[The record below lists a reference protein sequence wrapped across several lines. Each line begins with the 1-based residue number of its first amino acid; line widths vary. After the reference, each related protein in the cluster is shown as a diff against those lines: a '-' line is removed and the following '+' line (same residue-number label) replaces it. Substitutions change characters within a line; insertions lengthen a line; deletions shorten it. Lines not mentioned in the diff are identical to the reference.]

1 MGYEL
6 VFNIISVIGY
16 IVSAILFLIGLKVM
30 INYVKSEGDD
40 AASHKKRS
48 IKLLAIACGCF
59 AIGKLCSNF
68 IPMSNQDYNLL
79 EIILQSVVEA
89 VLQTGFLVLLP
100 VVIKGKRNRGNSN

>member
-1 MGYEL
+1 MVYEL
-6 VFNIISVIGY
+6 IFNIISVIGY
-16 IVSAILFLIGLKVM
+16 IVSAIFFFSGLKVM
-30 INYVKSEGDD
+30 VNYTKSDGDE
-40 AASHKKRS
+40 AALFKKRS
-48 IKLLAIACGCF
+48 ITLLAIACGCY

-100 VVIKGKRNRGNSN
+100 VVIKGKRNRGNSK